1 MKIMIIGHKN
11 HGKDF
16 LAEYISKKL
25 NLKFLSATDFFF
37 KNVLIDKV
45 EGFKT
50 IDDCLKLKES
60 TLGRD
65 YLYNLFNNYN
75 NSDGSGFKSI
85 KDVLKNSD
93 IYCGCRDI
101 NSYLS
106 AKKEGFD
113 STIEETISE
122 ISNDLGTLIKDLADS
137 YSILDEATVSLLT
150 SFELEIVKFKW
161 LISSN

>member
-50 IDDCLKLKES
+50 
-60 TLGRD
+60 
-65 YLYNLFNNYN
+65 
-75 NSDGSGFKSI
+75 I